1 MKRKITHT
9 ITLLCLCSLSCFA
22 QKSGNRFYTIGEQ
35 AKHGNAN
42 ERTLN
47 LEDATDSVPSNTSMY
62 EEMHKYAEDNT
73 AAMDTS
79 LSSSKGE
86 PFGKRLS
93 STQQGG
99 RELNISNLI
108 DVFGE
113 VGMSNKLFVL
123 AQAVL
128 ETGHFQS
135 RVCKQYNNL
144 FGLYDS
150 KKGDY
155 FRFERWEDSVA
166 GYKRMIQYRY
176 KGGNYLYFLKRI
188 GYAEDPRYISKVAKL
203 AKDLYHQLF
212 KE

>member
-1 MKRKITHT
+1 MGTGLDSAVTPLTHDFPLPQT
-9 ITLLCLCSLSCFA
+9 
-22 QKSGNRFYTIGEQ
+22 GN
-35 AKHGNAN
+35 
-42 ERTLN
+42 
-47 LEDATDSVPSNTSMY
+47 
-62 EEMHKYAEDNT
+62 
-73 AAMDTS
+73 
-79 LSSSKGE
+79 
-86 PFGKRLS
+86 
-93 STQQGG
+93 
-99 RELNISNLI
+99 RELNIKNLI
-108 DVFGE
+108 EVFGE
-113 VGMSNKLFVL
+113 VGLSNKLFVL

-150 KKGDY
+150 RKGDY
-155 FRFERWEDSVA
+155 FRFDRWEDSVA

-212 KE
+212 ED